1 MSEQQ
6 VRGYWLTGGIK
17 FLRTRHAPETNERL
31 LGSLSKGLRAQ
42 LAEIQPV
49 QWYSRAHHVDILN
62 AVVSAHRDET
72 AAYESLLA
80 YGQLVA
86 TDLAQG
92 SLRPLVQIL
101 TPKLLAKK
109 LPQVWEADHQSDG
122 RLESDIAQVD
132 EGRLALRLTT
142 LQGYNHVGIVA
153 LGWIKGFLLALGHRE
168 VAVKQTGWSLAQA
181 APSEMACEVRWS

>member
-1 MSEQQ
+1 MNEQL

-17 FLRTRHAPETNERL
+17 FLRTHYAPEVNERL
-31 LGSLSKGLRAQ
+31 LGSLSKGLRSQ

-49 QWYSRAHHVDILN
+49 QWYPRAHHVEVMSAI
-62 AVVSAHRDET
+62 VSAQRDET
-72 AAYESLLA
+72 SAYEGLLA

-86 TDLAQG
+86 TDLAHG

-109 LPQVWEADHQSDG
+109 LPHFWEADHQGGG
-122 RLESDIAQVD
+122 RLEADIAQVD
-132 EGRLALRLTT
+132 EGRLALRLAA
-142 LQGYNHVGIVA
+142 LQGYQHVGVSA
-153 LGWIKGFLLALGHRE
+153 LGWIKGFFLALGRRE
-168 VAVKQTGWSLAQA
+168 VTVKQTGWSLGQT